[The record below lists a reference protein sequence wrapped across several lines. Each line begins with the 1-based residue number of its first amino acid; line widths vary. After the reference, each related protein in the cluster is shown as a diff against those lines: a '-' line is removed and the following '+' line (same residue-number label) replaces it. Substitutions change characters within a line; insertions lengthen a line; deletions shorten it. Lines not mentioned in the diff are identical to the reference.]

1 MGWRFYSLE
10 SLPAQYDIVWCK
22 WPRPADKLKPGP
34 WTRPVLVREVK
45 VFEHTPSATRYG
57 AVVVSYG
64 TGEFDRA
71 ARADW
76 DLIIGDW
83 PEVKAAGLH
92 KPTMFSLDPG
102 FRKQLPWSEEYFLS
116 PEYVRSVGTIAGR
129 LTSEQISRLRQCLQR
144 RSLSEP

>member
-1 MGWRFYSLE
+1 MDWRFYSLD
-10 SLPAQYDIVWCK
+10 SLPARYDIVWCK
-22 WPRPADKLKPGP
+22 WPRPVDKLRPGP
-34 WTRPVLVREVK
+34 WTRPVLVREVM
-45 VFEHTPSATRYG
+45 VLEYGPSAVRYG

-76 DLIIGDW
+76 DLIIDDW
-83 PEVKAAGLH
+83 REIKAVGLH

-102 FRKQLPWSEEYFLS
+102 FRRRLPWAEDYFLS

-129 LTSEQISRLRQCLQR
+129 LNSEQLQRLHERLQR
-144 RSLSEP
+144 R